1 MLRRRFLLLIIGLI
15 ILNPSNT
22 FLKAQKILKPINR
35 VFWGNSLINYPT
47 QDYLFL
53 GAGGAI
59 LISNVVSKDS
69 MKILN
74 SIYLPSV
81 VQDIYVRSNILF
93 ALDLLNGLYIYD
105 ITDIANPIQLAEL
118 DFDKRCYDFL
128 LDSSNIYVT
137 HDTNGISK
145 VNITNLS
152 SPFVEN
158 KTSTPSKS
166 LSKYQN
172 YLYCQ
177 KGDYYFEDSVRVL
190 NSETL
195 IQVGGFQVGLSYP
208 FYQVKNLRFNAN
220 KGFLIEN
227 YSGIIET
234 MSSWSDLTILDMS
247 DPINPV
253 RKGQITFNEGVLEFT
268 NSYDTLFI
276 GIYNELFTV
285 DAADINNPTIISATP
300 NIFRDN
306 LSLVYLSVCSPYLFA
321 SYDYFA
327 GLQIINM
334 QDIINPEAGLFFDTS
349 SKIGSLEATNSVLI
363 AGRQEG
369 SGLYFVDISDITK
382 PVVKQRY
389 DQNTGYIR
397 GLKIKDY
404 KVFAATEYGLKI
416 FQIDN
421 LDSLNLIGE
430 LDYGKT
436 SWRIDVSDSIV
447 AIGGYYYNVHL
458 INVSNS
464 SLPIYIR
471 EINMPT
477 GMVVEDIFL
486 QDSLLFI
493 SGDYGFTMIYNISDP
508 FNPEQLWSGI
518 GTDWNGVAMFPSDT
532 LLFLEQ
538 SLQIRILNIKNP
550 NSPFYVTDIQIPYK
564 IEDIFEKDNFL
575 FVSCYESIGLGYNGF
590 LYIFDISDLENINQI
605 AIAYTAGWAN
615 NIFVNEEFIFLS
627 DFEDGVLVFD
637 IDDIMTNMKDE
648 LNKNLINNFSLYQNY
663 PNPFNPTSTIKYKLP
678 EDLKVQI
685 KVFDVL
691 GKEVSALVNEE
702 KPAGSHEVK
711 FNGGNLASGIYFY
724 RIQAGSFINTK
735 KMILLK

>member
-349 SKIGSLEATNSVLI
+349 SKIGSLEATNSLLI

-369 SGLYFVDISDITK
+369 NGLYFVDISDISK

-389 DQNTGYIR
+389 DQNTGYVR
-397 GLKIKDY
+397 GLKIKDN
-404 KVFAATEYGLKI
+404 KVFAATENGLKI
-416 FQIDN
+416 LQIDN
-421 LDSLNLIGE
+421 LDSLILIGE
-430 LDYGKT
+430 LNYGST
-436 SWRIDVSDSIV
+436 SQRIDVKDSIV
-447 AIGGYYYNVHL
+447 AMGGYYYGVHL
-458 INVSNS
+458 IDVSNT
-464 SLPIYIR
+464 SLPNYVC
-471 EINMPT
+471 EINTPL
-477 GMVVEDIFL
+477 GMYIEDIYL
-486 QDSLLFI
+486 QDSVLFI
-493 SGDYGFTMIYNISDP
+493 SGLSGFTMIYNISDP
-508 FNPEQLWSGI
+508 YNPEQLWNGSGT
-518 GTDWNGVAMFPSDT
+518 GWNGISLFPLDN
-532 LLFLEQ
+532 LLFLSQ
-538 SLQIRILNIKNP
+538 SFQIQILNIEDPMNP
-550 NSPFYVTDIQIPYK
+550 FHITDIPIEYQIV
-564 IEDIFEKDNFL
+564 DIFAKDNFL
-575 FVSCYESIGLGYNGF
+575 YVSCFESTVGYNGF
-590 LYIFDISDLENINQI
+590 LYIFDISDLENIEQI

-627 DFEDGVLVFD
+627 DFEDGVIVFD
-637 IDDIMTNMKDE
+637 IDDIMTNLKDE

-663 PNPFNPTSTIKYKLP
+663 PNPFNPTSTIKYELP
-678 EDLKVQI
+678 EDLRVQI

-702 KPAGSHEVK
+702 KPAGSYEVK

-724 RIQAGSFINTK
+724 RIQAGSFIDTK